1 MNYLEIKFNIQ
12 AFDLYKDVL
21 IYELGE
27 IGFESFTEENNQINA
42 YINENDF
49 DENQL
54 KQIYLFDMDDVSI
67 QYQITKIPQQNWN
80 AEWEKNF
87 PKVQVNAFC
96 EIIAPFH
103 QADSSIKHSIIIEP
117 KMSFG
122 TGHHDTTYMII
133 SLMESLD
140 FKDKS
145 VLDMGC
151 GTGVLA
157 ILAQKLHAKHIVAI
171 DIDEW
176 AFENTLE
183 NIDRNDAESI
193 IVYQGGAEQIA
204 DQKFDFIL
212 ANINRNILLND
223 MEVYE
228 AALNNNGEILLSG
241 FFVTDFE
248 ILNQKLESLNLKK
261 INQIERN
268 NWCALH
274 YAKI

>member
-1 MNYLEIKFNIQ
+1 MNYLEIQFELSPMEI
-12 AFDLYKDVL
+12 YKDIL

-27 IGFESFTEENNQINA
+27 IGFESFMEEENLIKA
-42 YINENDF
+42 YINETDF
-49 DENQL
+49 DELQL
-54 KQIYLFDMDDVSI
+54 KNIYLFSLEDATIS
-67 QYQITKIPQQNWN
+67 YQITKIPPQNWN

-103 QADSSIKHSIIIEP
+103 EVDSSIKHSILIEP

-133 SLMESLD
+133 SLMEVMV
-140 FKDKS
+140 FKNKAI
-145 VLDMGC
+145 LDMGC

-157 ILAQKLHAKHIVAI
+157 ILAHALQANPIVAI

-176 AFENTLE
+176 AYENTLE
-183 NIDRNDAESI
+183 NMDRNNAESI
-193 IVYQGGAEQIA
+193 VVSKGGAEQIGN
-204 DQKFDFIL
+204 QKFDIIL

-223 MEVYE
+223 MESYVN
-228 AALNNNGEILLSG
+228 ALNPKGEILLSG

-248 ILNQKLESLNLKK
+248 QLNQKLESLNMKK
-261 INQIERN
+261 LNKIERN

-274 YAKI
+274 YIKN